1 MKRRTKTTRPG
12 PPMSEPEGS
21 PQPVNQWE
29 LFTVAEIASEDK
41 TSEKTV
47 RRDIKAGRLKVL
59 RLGKNGRIV
68 RVTAEERLRYRNAR
82 RG

>member
-1 MKRRTKTTRPG
+1 
-12 PPMSEPEGS
+12 MSEPEGS

-47 RRDIKAGRLKVL
+47 RRDIKAGLLEVL